1 MAEDNEKKNL
11 EETKLTNQKLGE
23 LKSAINES
31 AEDAE
36 FARQEAAAAAA
47 EEIGGSEESIQEEK
61 AATKANIDAE
71 AKQTKVLEEIQK
83 NGKQASKDSKGA
95 GKLFGGAIGGAGKA
109 LGGAIGGVGL
119 GIGAAGAGIGVAL
132 LGAAT
137 FAEKVA
143 NLDGKKIKDNIV
155 EIMSIPDS
163 VGGNLEMLKD
173 GGALTLALTGL
184 GIGLAAFGIG
194 SGAAAAIAQF
204 TDGSGFAETI
214 KQQVVELLSI
224 SDALG
229 GNWSMLKDGGALT
242 LALTGL
248 GIGLAVFGAGS
259 TVAGAAK
266 GIQTLTGTNNFA
278 ETIKKQVVTLL
289 SISEE
294 LGGAKQLKKEGGAF
308 FLAMAGIGAGLAIFG
323 AGAAVASIGQG
334 LGDGIAKFSDTTFAQ
349 GIKDNVLTLLSIAG
363 APELKQD
370 TQTFLEVMTGV
381 AAGLA
386 VFGVGTA
393 IASIGQGLADG
404 IAKFQDTTFAQGI
417 KDNVL
422 TLLSISDAVGG
433 KVEALKKGGT
443 FFAAM
448 TGIGAGLA
456 AFGVSGGIGAFADG
470 VGKLFGGESP
480 MDKIL
485 RLADNVDNLK
495 AIGPA
500 FKNAATGINA
510 FGDDIKDFDA
520 GSKGIKNLE
529 SFLDSI
535 AGVGLGNKNKL
546 PALKALSGLGS
557 FSATIDG
564 ETGTMVVS
572 KSPSGG
578 AKMAAIQE
586 DNLNQ
591 QATNAS
597 QPIVVNQA
605 GGGGGGN
612 QNMSVTTVN
621 NTITPDRDLT
631 MSMYGMGA
639 KQLI

>member
-47 EEIGGSEESIQEEK
+47 EEIGGSEESIQEDK

-83 NGKQASKDSKGA
+83 NGKAASKDAKAA
-95 GKLFGGAIGGAGKA
+95 GGLFGGAIGGAGKA

-137 FAEKVA
+137 FAEKIA

-184 GIGLAAFGIG
+184 GIGLAAFAVG
-194 SGAAAAIAQF
+194 SGVSAGVAMF
-204 TDGSGFAETI
+204 TDGSNFAGTI
-214 KQQVVELLSI
+214 KEQLLELLSI
-224 SDALG
+224 KDALG
-229 GNWSMLKDGGALT
+229 GNLKMLADGGALT
-242 LALTGL
+242 LAL
-248 GIGLAVFGAGS
+248 
-259 TVAGAAK
+259 
-266 GIQTLTGTNNFA
+266 
-278 ETIKKQVVTLL
+278 
-289 SISEE
+289 
-294 LGGAKQLKKEGGAF
+294 
-308 FLAMAGIGAGLAIFG
+308 AGIGAGLAIFG
-323 AGAAVASIGQG
+323 AGSAVAGLSSGLQTLTGTGNFAETIKEQVITLLSIKDALGGNLKMIMDGGAFMLAMSGIGAG
-334 LGDGIAKFSDTTFAQ
+334 LAVFGAGSAVAGLTSALADFTTGGFAQ
-349 GIKDNVLTLLSIAG
+349 SIKDSVLTLLSIADELGG
-363 APELKQD
+363 AKAFMGESAA
-370 TQTFLEVMTGV
+370 FLLAMTGI
-381 AAGLA
+381 AGGLA
-386 VFGVGTA
+386 VFGVGSSVAGLTTA
-393 IASIGQGLADG
+393 LAD
-404 IAKFQDTTFAQGI
+404 FTTGGFSQSI
-417 KDNVL
+417 VDNVM
-422 TLLSISDAVGG
+422 TLLGISDQLGG
-433 KVEALKKGGT
+433 AKAFIGESAT
-443 FFAAM
+443 FLLAM

-456 AFGVSGGIGAFADG
+456 AFGLGGGIGAFADG
-470 VGKLFGGESP
+470 VGKLFGGEAP

-485 RLADNVDNLK
+485 RLADNVENLK
-495 AIGPA
+495 AIKPA
-500 FKNAATGINA
+500 LSEAGEGLEKFADAT
-510 FGDDIKDFDA
+510 KTM
-520 GSKGIKNLE
+520 GSKESKEGIKRFLEMLADLDNKGRIKNLE
-529 SFLDSI
+529 KFVDAISLVPEGFSMSFGGRNGRVNIQNMGS
-535 AGVGLGNKNKL
+535 N
-546 PALKALSGLGS
+546 SG
-557 FSATIDG
+557 AR
-564 ETGTMVVS
+564 
-572 KSPSGG
+572 
-578 AKMAAIQE
+578 MAAMQE

-639 KQLI
+639 RQLI

>member
-184 GIGLAAFGIG
+184 GIGLA
-194 SGAAAAIAQF
+194 
-204 TDGSGFAETI
+204 
-214 KQQVVELLSI
+214 
-224 SDALG
+224 
-229 GNWSMLKDGGALT
+229 
-242 LALTGL
+242 
-248 GIGLAVFGAGS
+248 VFGAGS

-393 IASIGQGLADG
+393 IASIGQGLGDG

-417 KDNVL
+417 KDNVV

-456 AFGVSGGIGAFADG
+456 AFGVGGGIGTFADG